1 MVTTALVK
9 TVSIV
14 NYKKI
19 FCLENEIFDV
29 KKETWTG
36 VNVGFVVERKVFVPR
51 CPLIFWRK
59 FLRKIFASTL
69 QYQLALLHLTL

>member
-1 MVTTALVK
+1 MK
-9 TVSIV
+9 
-14 NYKKI
+14 
-19 FCLENEIFDV
+19 IFDV

-59 FLRKIFASTL
+59 FLRKYLLYIISSHYYILHFEGKSQESL
-69 QYQLALLHLTL
+69 CCYLPLAGLTPYP